1 MARLFDRNMF
11 VMLLVIMIGAIII
24 TYFVA
29 DIMRQAEREE
39 WQEKETGYRSEIV
52 TIKGQSENF
61 TSHFLKSSVVLDQA
75 REDRAFGNYHFDL
88 AFLWYNSALSEK
100 NSSTMELYKNRT
112 IDNCTNAL
120 PKYLNSYQNFESA
133 KSFFNDTKSY
143 TTYEKYLEVLDLY
156 VGLTG
161 SGAKLAMLRYNATK
175 YLKQLAENLT
185 MVNGTVTYLE
195 NVTELLVLFN
205 ETTGLYGEEL
215 VLFEEYRDAIDEY
228 EFFEEIR

>member
-1 MARLFDRNMF
+1 MVREFDRNMF
-11 VMLLVIMIGAIII
+11 IMMLAIMIGAIIV

-29 DIMRQAEREE
+29 DIV
-39 WQEKETGYRSEIV
+39 YRSNIETLTTQHTADIE
-52 TIKGQSENF
+52 TLEERNINF
-61 TSHFLKSSVVLDQA
+61 TNHFMKSSVLLDSA
-75 REDRAFGNYHFDL
+75 RDDQAFGNYHFDL
-88 AFLWYNSALSEK
+88 AFLWYSSALSEK

-120 PKYLNSYQNFESA
+120 PNYLNSYQNFENA

-143 TTYEKYLEVLDLY
+143 TTYEKYLEVLDIY

-161 SGAKLAMLRYNATK
+161 SGARLAMLRYNATK

-185 MVNGTVTYLE
+185 MENGTVTYLE
-195 NVTELLVLFN
+195 NVIELLVLFN
-205 ETTGLYGEEL
+205 ETTGSYGEEL
-215 VLFEEYRDAIDEY
+215 ALFEEYRDAIDEY